1 MLEILFGMIAGTITG
16 LGMGGGTILIL
27 LLTLFYGLEQHI
39 AQATNLIF
47 FVPTSLAAIWM
58 NLKQNNVDR
67 KLAKNIVIFGV
78 IGAVIGSL
86 IAEKLED
93 QTLKKC
99 FAVFIFLIALHE
111 MYGIYQI
118 ISQKKK
124 LHKIQKK

>member
-1 MLEILFGMIAGTITG
+1 
-16 LGMGGGTILIL
+16 
-27 LLTLFYGLEQHI
+27 
-39 AQATNLIF
+39 
-47 FVPTSLAAIWM
+47 M

-78 IGAVIGSL
+78 IGAVIGSI

-111 MYGIYQI
+111 VYGIYQI

>member
-1 MLEILFGMIAGTITG
+1 MLEILFGIIAGTITG

-27 LLTLFYGLEQHI
+27 LLSLFCGLEQHI

-58 NLKQNNVDR
+58 NVKQNNIDR
-67 KLAKNIVIFGV
+67 KLAKNIALFGV
-78 IGAVIGSL
+78 AGAVVGSF

-99 FAVFIFLIALHE
+99 FAIFLFFIALHE
-111 MYGIYQI
+111 VYGIYQI
-118 ISQKKK
+118 IKQKKK

>member
-67 KLAKNIVIFGV
+67 KLAKNIVIFCV
-78 IGAVIGSL
+78 IGAVIGSI

-99 FAVFIFLIALHE
+99 FDVFIFLIALHE

-124 LHKIQKK
+124 LHKTQKK